1 MRILMQNRPDA
12 YERPGGDTIQ
22 MDRTIRALREAG
34 HDVDLSLEAE
44 PDLGGGTSTTSTAD
58 TARGGTVKYAL
69 VYLFNLTTPGWTAQQ
84 ARNALRRGVP
94 YVLSSVY
101 WDLESAVPWRAYEFP
116 RNVAR
121 AVLPRLAIRALK
133 AIRSGSRQD
142 ERALQCEI
150 LAGARCVFPN
160 STAERDHLLASFPT
174 IPRDKFVVVLNGV
187 DPPAMQATGAGG
199 YYLCA
204 GAIGPRKNQLNLVR
218 AFERL
223 DRERLL
229 IVGNAAHGCER
240 YLKAVVRA
248 APPNVEFRSAVPHAE
263 MTTLLA
269 DAKALVQPS
278 YIETPGLSAMEAAA
292 MGVPIVV
299 SNVPPVYACFGD
311 LGFYCDPGNPD
322 SIVDACRAAGRAG
335 QRDGRAFAEQHDWR
349 RVLAPMVKRV
359 EASVRFG

>member
-22 MDRTIRALREAG
+22 MDRTIRALHEAG

-44 PDLGGGTSTTSTAD
+44 PDLGGETSTASTAD
-58 TARGGTVKYAL
+58 TAHSGSATYDL
-69 VYLFNLTTPGWTAQQ
+69 VYLFNLTTLAWTVRQ
-84 ARNALRRGVP
+84 ARNALRHGVP

-116 RNVAR
+116 RNIAR
-121 AVLPRLAIRALK
+121 ALLPRFAIRVIKALRGGGGK
-133 AIRSGSRQD
+133 GEQ
-142 ERALQCEI
+142 ALQREI

-160 STAERDHLLASFPT
+160 STAERDHLLTRFST

-187 DPPAMQATGAGG
+187 DPPAMQAKGSGG
-199 YYLCA
+199 YFLCA

-218 AFERL
+218 AFHRL

-240 YLKAVVRA
+240 YMKAVVRA

-263 MTTLLA
+263 MTALLA

-299 SNVPPVYACFGD
+299 SNVPPVYAYFGD
-311 LGFYCDPGNPD
+311 LGFYCDPSDSD
-322 SIVDACRAAGRAG
+322 SIVDACRAAGMAG
-335 QRDGRAFAEQHDWR
+335 HRDGRAFADQYDWR

-359 EASVRFG
+359 EASVRPG

>member
-34 HDVDLSLEAE
+34 HEVDLSLDAE
-44 PDLGGGTSTTSTAD
+44 PELGGEASTPASSGKES
-58 TARGGTVKYAL
+58 RGPVYYNL
-69 VYLFNLTTPGWTAQQ
+69 VYLFNLTTPAWTVRQ
-84 ARNALRRGVP
+84 ARHALRQGTP

-101 WDLESAVPWRAYEFP
+101 WDLEAAVPWRAYEFP

-121 AVLPRLAIRALK
+121 AVLPRVVVRALK
-133 AIRSGSRQD
+133 ALRDGGSG
-142 ERALQCEI
+142 EKALQREI

-160 STAERDHLLASFPT
+160 STAERDHLLERFPG
-174 IPRDKFVVVLNGV
+174 IPREKFLVVLNGV
-187 DPPAMQATGAGG
+187 DPPAMQASGAGG

-204 GAIGPRKNQLNLVR
+204 GTIGPRKNQLNLVR
-218 AFERL
+218 AFRRL

-248 APPNVEFRSAVPHAE
+248 APPNVEFRSAVPHAG
-263 MTTLLA
+263 MTALLA
-269 DAKALVQPS
+269 EAKVLVQPS
-278 YIETPGLSAMEAAA
+278 YIETPGLSALEAAA

-299 SNVPPVYACFGD
+299 SNVPPVYAYFGD
-311 LGFYCDPGNPD
+311 LGFYCDPDDPD
-322 SIVDACRAAGRAG
+322 SIVDACREAGRAG
-335 QRDGRAFAEQHDWR
+335 LRDGSGFAEQHDWR
-349 RVLAPMVKRV
+349 RVLAPMIKCV
-359 EASVRFG
+359 EASVRSG